1 MTVRDYRNDSI
12 PLNAKSVYGYII
24 TTSGPA
30 SDPQVT
36 AVAGTAAER
45 FGPTIDVGI
54 NNNARNGVIAQYGAD
69 DGSIVGTG
77 VGFEIQWS
85 QDGTTWYPAPSSTQG
100 EARLSLITTTGQD
113 RGMVTRG
120 QVLTRYLR
128 WHITGAAALAAG
140 KVFLWYGRI

>member
-24 TTSGPA
+24 TTS
-30 SDPQVT
+30 
-36 AVAGTAAER
+36 
-45 FGPTIDVGI
+45 
-54 NNNARNGVIAQYGAD
+54 
-69 DGSIVGTG
+69 
-77 VGFEIQWS
+77 
-85 QDGTTWYPAPSSTQG
+85 
-100 EARLSLITTTGQD
+100 GQD